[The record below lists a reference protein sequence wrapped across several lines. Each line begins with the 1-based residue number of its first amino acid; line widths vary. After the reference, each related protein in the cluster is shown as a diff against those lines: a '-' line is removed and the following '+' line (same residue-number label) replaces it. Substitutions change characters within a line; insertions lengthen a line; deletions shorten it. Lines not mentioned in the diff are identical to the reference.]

1 MTTQSYADVN
11 KNYDEFLTQN
21 LIEMDYRLENIQR
34 LDADIARL
42 GDDMALEL
50 MCQSREAVRSY
61 IQFLDNTYNSPELS
75 ELSRT
80 NSKFI
85 QARVDILQA
94 KNNWQ
99 KSIDQFDEELRQHMN
114 VKPSFKFYTLDYACE
129 KSGY

>member
-21 LIEMDYRLENIQR
+21 LIEMDYRLETIQR

-50 MCQSREAVRSY
+50 MCQRREAVRSY

-114 VKPSFKFYTLDYACE
+114 VKPSFKFYTLDYTCE